1 MRLENKIA
9 VVTGGANGLGK
20 EMALRF
26 ASEGAKVVAVDMAE
40 LDYKHD
46 AVEGYQLNVTDTV
59 ACKEFYDYVIEK
71 YGQIDILVNNAGI
84 TRDSMTIKMTDE
96 QWDLV
101 IDVNLKGVFNLTRYV
116 GPQMENIGGG
126 SIINISS
133 VVGEYGNIGQANY
146 AATKAGVLGLTK
158 TWAKEFA
165 RKGVP
170 VRVNAIAPGYIMTDI
185 LKTVPQDLLDKFA
198 SMTMLKRLGQPNEI
212 ANVALFLASEEAS
225 YITGHT
231 MSVNGGMRLQF
242 LGGFKMAQSKN
253 IGIVGTGIYLPQQ
266 KMSAKQIAEATEG
279 IWAEEAVIEKLGIK
293 EKYIANADE
302 GAQEMSY
309 LAAIDCLKNTIN
321 I

>member
-1 MRLENKIA
+1 MRLENKVA

-26 ASEGAKVVAVDMAE
+26 ASEGAKVIAVDMAE

-46 AVEGYQLNVTDTV
+46 AVEGYKLNVTDTE
-59 ACKEFYDYVIEK
+59 ACKEFYDYVIDK
-71 YGQIDILVNNAGI
+71 YGQIDVLVNNAGI
-84 TRDSMTIKMTDE
+84 TRDAMTRKMSDE

-101 IDVNLKGVFNLTRYV
+101 IDVNLKGVFNLTRHI

-198 SMTMLKRLGQPNEI
+198 SMTMLKRLGQPKEI
-212 ANVALFLASEEAS
+212 ANVALFLASDEAS
-225 YITGHT
+225 YVTGHT
-231 MSVNGGMRLQF
+231 MSVNGGMRL
-242 LGGFKMAQSKN
+242 
-253 IGIVGTGIYLPQQ
+253 
-266 KMSAKQIAEATEG
+266 
-279 IWAEEAVIEKLGIK
+279 
-293 EKYIANADE
+293 
-302 GAQEMSY
+302 
-309 LAAIDCLKNTIN
+309 
-321 I
+321 